1 MRCAEYLFVKML
13 PLNHLLMYVWE
24 SCAIE
29 IFVMRQQE
37 NIMLKEFIDVL
48 MQPMAILGLIG
59 QTAFFSRFL
68 VQWIVSEKKGE
79 SVVPVA
85 FWYLS
90 IIGGMLMLIY
100 AVWRRDPIFTLGQSI
115 GILVY
120 SRNLMLIHRKGR
132 AAESE

>member
-1 MRCAEYLFVKML
+1 
-13 PLNHLLMYVWE
+13 
-24 SCAIE
+24 
-29 IFVMRQQE
+29 
-37 NIMLKEFIDVL
+37 MLKDFIDVL

-79 SVVPVA
+79 SVVPVS

-90 IIGGMLMLIY
+90 ISGGILTLIY
-100 AVWRRDPIFTLGQSI
+100 AIWRRDPIFTMGQSI

-120 SRNLMLIHRKGR
+120 TRNLMLIHRR
-132 AAESE
+132 AKKTISE

>member
-1 MRCAEYLFVKML
+1 
-13 PLNHLLMYVWE
+13 
-24 SCAIE
+24 
-29 IFVMRQQE
+29 
-37 NIMLKEFIDVL
+37 MLKEFMDVL

-79 SVVPVA
+79 SVVPVS

-90 IIGGMLMLIY
+90 ISGGILTLIY
-100 AVWRRDPIFTLGQSI
+100 AIWRRDPIFTMGQSI

-120 SRNLMLIHRKGR
+120 SRNLVLIHRR
-132 AAESE
+132 AKKTISE